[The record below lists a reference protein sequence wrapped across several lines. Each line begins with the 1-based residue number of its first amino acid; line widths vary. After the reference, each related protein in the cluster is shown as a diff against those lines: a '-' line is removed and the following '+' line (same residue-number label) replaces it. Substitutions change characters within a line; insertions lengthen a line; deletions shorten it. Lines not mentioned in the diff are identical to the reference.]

1 MEDIAPRLWDELRKE
16 FDRLYDN
23 DKNIQR
29 FLSHVE
35 KGTAV
40 SEDAA
45 KYSMYVGECAAEAM
59 KKILVPERLPYG
71 KLYFNI
77 AERTVRPLLTMVY
90 ELVNDAGMKVLEAEN
105 KKKKIGLKP
114 IKGTFPED
122 RIKGFIDR
130 LVEISMG
137 EERDG

>member
-1 MEDIAPRLWDELRKE
+1 MEDVAPKLWEELQKE
-16 FDRLYDN
+16 FYGLYN
-23 DKNIQR
+23 ENEKIQQ
-29 FLSHVE
+29 FLSRME

-40 SEDAA
+40 SEEAA
-45 KYSMYVGECAAEAM
+45 RYSMHVGECAAEAM
-59 KKILVPERLPYG
+59 KKVLAFDRLPNG

-77 AERTVRPLLTMVY
+77 AERTVRPMLSLVY

-122 RIKGFIDR
+122 RIRGIIDK
-130 LVEISMG
+130 LVEISMD